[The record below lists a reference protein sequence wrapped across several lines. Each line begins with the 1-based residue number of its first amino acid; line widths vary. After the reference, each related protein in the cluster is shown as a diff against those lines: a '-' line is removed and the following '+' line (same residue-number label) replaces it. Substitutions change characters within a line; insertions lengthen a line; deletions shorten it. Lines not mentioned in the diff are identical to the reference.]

1 MRAHGTVLVFDPGD
15 EVVATLQQY
24 AADQQIPSLWFQAI
38 GAFETSTIA
47 YWNRETK
54 RYEDIAVTEQVEVL
68 ALSGNASRTKV
79 HAHVVLGKRDGS
91 TIGGHLKRGIV
102 FPTLE
107 LFVTT
112 TGEALHR
119 EKDKA
124 TGLDLIV

>member
-24 AADQQIPSLWFQAI
+24 AADRQIPSLWFQAI
-38 GAFETSTIA
+38 GAFETSAIA

-54 RYEDIAVTEQVEVL
+54 RYEDIAVDEQVEVL
-68 ALSGNASRTKV
+68 ALSGNATRTKV

-107 LFVTT
+107 MSLTILAQELVRKRD
-112 TGEALHR
+112 E
-119 EKDKA
+119 A
-124 TGLDLIV
+124 TGLDLIR